1 MHVKHKQIPGLL
13 GRSLLQS
20 SLDQQQKHGR
30 NSSHSNHLLTYI
42 NARWQATTTLSS
54 KSARSSSGQIASR
67 PGQDRAPEHRRSQS
81 SGGDRLRR
89 SSYVRS
95 IDHGVGTGRMLR
107 RCRRRRGVACCSRPE
122 AIGVRR
128 RSRSQA
134 AAAAAGGTTRG
145 GAAGRGISSRRL

>member
-20 SLDQQQKHGR
+20 SLDLAPPSPATKARKELVTQHD
-30 NSSHSNHLLTYI
+30 SNHLLTYI

-67 PGQDRAPEHRRSQS
+67 PGQS

-95 IDHGVGTGRMLR
+95 IHHGVGTGRMLR

-145 GAAGRGISSRRL
+145 GAAGRGISSRRPA